1 MELTSERHDVEGSIE
16 LESLSLY
23 LASSFFFAGFPFL
36 SISHDFLIDRVASR
50 ISLPGDGKENFAKKK
65 ERKNRISR
73 KQELGEEVANTAAL
87 LTNVFTRILLT
98 VDPLMIS
105 NAYTCEKVQG
115 NCFVV
120 FPAFETMVGRIF
132 EVHNES

>member
-50 ISLPGDGKENFAKKK
+50 ISLPGDGKENFAKK
-65 ERKNRISR
+65 RKGKTELVGNRSLGR
-73 KQELGEEVANTAAL
+73 KWLTQL
-87 LTNVFTRILLT
+87 L
-98 VDPLMIS
+98 
-105 NAYTCEKVQG
+105 Y
-115 NCFVV
+115 
-120 FPAFETMVGRIF
+120 
-132 EVHNES
+132 